1 MNINTLKQEL
11 NKKLPRMSEED
22 LIKFVFELHRV
33 WKNTHNDE
41 KYGDRWKALQTFNK
55 VNKDENM

>member
-22 LIKFVFELHRV
+22 LIKFVYELRRV
-33 WKNTHNDE
+33 WMNSHNHE
-41 KYGDRWKALQTFNK
+41 KYGDKWKALRTFDK
-55 VNKDENM
+55 EE

>member
-11 NKKLPRMSEED
+11 NKKLPRMSEEN
-22 LIKFVFELHRV
+22 LIKFVYELHRV

-41 KYGDRWKALQTFNK
+41 KYGDKWNALRTFDK
-55 VNKDENM
+55 GEE